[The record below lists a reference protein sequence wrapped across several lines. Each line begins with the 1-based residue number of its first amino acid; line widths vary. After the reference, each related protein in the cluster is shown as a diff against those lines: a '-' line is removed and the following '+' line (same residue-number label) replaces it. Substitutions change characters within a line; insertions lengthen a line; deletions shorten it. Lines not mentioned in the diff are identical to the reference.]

1 MTFFSGNNFTHSR
14 KTSNYQ
20 QKTIKT
26 CLLHLPLI
34 DNYGMHPRISIVSKK
49 KNPDFLFKH

>member
-49 KNPDFLFKH
+49 NPDFLFKH